1 MLDSLEIAQHDSMM
15 AARDSMMAVQTKE
28 ALASGDYST
37 AIETLLQKGIEMTM
51 GFASRILLAVV
62 AYFILRWIVRK
73 LNKFVVRTL
82 EKRDVDASLSTFLK
96 SLTNIVLNFILI
108 IVVIG
113 ILGIETSSF
122 VALFASAG
130 VAIGM
135 ALSGTLQNFAGGVM
149 ILLFRPFKVGDFL
162 EAVGVTGTVK
172 EIQIFNTLI
181 LTTDNKMVIV
191 PNGNLSTSV
200 VTNYSK
206 EPRRR
211 VDFEFGIAY
220 GDDYDK
226 AKATL
231 IRIINENPQIIQNEA
246 GCEPFI
252 ALSKLDASSV
262 NIVVRV
268 WCDPANYWD
277 VFFKMN
283 EDVYKVFT
291 SEGIN
296 IPFPQM
302 DVHVHQA

>member
-1 MLDSLEIAQHDSMM
+1 MNETVVDSLQTDSAQIAQTVTE
-15 AARDSMMAVQTKE
+15 AKE
-28 ALASGDYST
+28 AFATGNYSEAIQTVVDKSIDMGMTLA
-37 AIETLLQKGIEMTM
+37 KN
-51 GFASRILLAVV
+51 ILLAVV
-62 AYFILRWIVRK
+62 VYFVMSWIIRK
-73 LNKFVVRTL
+73 LNGLFAKTL
-82 EKRDVDASLSTFLK
+82 EKKSTDPTLASFLK
-96 SLTNIVLNFILI
+96 SLVKIVLNFIMV
-108 IVVIG
+108 IVIIG

-149 ILLFRPFKVGDFL
+149 IMFFKPFKVGDFI
-162 EAVGVTGTVK
+162 EAQGVVGSVK
-172 EIQIFNTLI
+172 EIQIFNTFI
-181 LTTDNKMVIV
+181 LTVDNKTVIV
-191 PNGNLSTSV
+191 PNGGLSTGI

-206 EPRRR
+206 QETRR

-226 AKATL
+226 AKSVL
-231 IRIINENPQIIQNEA
+231 MDIINSNDRILKGDDA
-246 GCEPFI
+246 VAPFI

-268 WCDPANYWD
+268 WVKPADYWT
-277 VFFKMN
+277 VFFWMN
-283 EDVYKVFT
+283 EEVYKTFT
-291 SEGIN
+291 KVGLN